1 MTYFFQDG
9 GKHDFEENLT
19 LDGSRFQV
27 FGSGFFCFQPM
38 DVHLASRQ
46 VDHTMK
52 DAFCVFLAPPSPP
65 QRKPQDHRWH
75 RGSTTNL
82 AGFSRRNYLKL
93 HTDLSLVWMRQKIS
107 KNEIFTH
114 GIPTKNNLKKCASH
128 IVNLPVTVPA
138 SRLPQFCCSWV
149 PGSLQILGLQKSP
162 QDVGH
167 VSDHLGVDHVTMLLR
182 VWHCFKST
190 CTNRFGPFDTMWKTH
205 GFWWVLF
212 CFFPLLLR
220 IDINTNHR
228 LDGTKEPLHDLP
240 HLAVPRGSRRATTHA
255 QTCHEKHG
263 ILYMFSLRVAMVYQ
277 FGVKYKFYSFF
288 F

>member
-27 FGSGFFCFQPM
+27 FGSGFFFSANGRPFG
-38 DVHLASRQ
+38 VSSSRS
-46 VDHTMK
+46 HN
-52 DAFCVFLAPPSPP
+52 ARCLLRISCAALPPP
-65 QRKPQDHRWH
+65 RKPQDHRWH

-93 HTDLSLVWMRQKIS
+93 HTDPSLVWMRQKIS
-107 KNEIFTH
+107 KHEIFTH

-212 CFFPLLLR
+212 FCFFPLLLR